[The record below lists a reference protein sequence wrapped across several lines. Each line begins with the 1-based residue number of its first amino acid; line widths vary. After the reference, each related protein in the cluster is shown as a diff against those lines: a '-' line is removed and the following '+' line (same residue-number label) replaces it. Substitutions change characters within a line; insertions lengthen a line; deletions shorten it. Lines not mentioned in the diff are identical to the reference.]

1 MTDHRLSL
9 SLLITRMRRRS
20 PGLAAG
26 FLGGALAAGLGLGSL
41 AVLVMMLWISSPYPD
56 SGPGGALHVA
66 AALWLLAHGV
76 ELARTDT
83 LSGLPM
89 PVGLTPLLLAVFPAW
104 LVHRAAR
111 DAADADAGASGRTVW
126 AGTVA
131 GYLTLSVAAV
141 LYTAGGELRPSWA
154 WSGLCLPLLTASAA
168 GAGVWTAYGHPR
180 GPVPFWVG
188 RALARPPVPAG
199 VRRWAT
205 GEPPAPWVGRWL
217 GASARAALAGAA
229 VLVGGGAL
237 LVGVS
242 LVWHGDLA
250 RDSFQQLTAVWS
262 GRFAVLLLC
271 LALVPNAAV
280 WGPRT
285 PSVPV
290 WCWGPD
296 RSRGRCPRRRRSR
309 CCLSVSPVGGGAGG
323 RGAVELAGAAVPVAA
338 GVTVVWFLRKA
349 ARGSGAVEMGGD
361 EGWSRG
367 RVVAGVGVAGVLCGL
382 VMALLAGLA
391 GGPLG
396 VGALAHFGPVW
407 WQAGG
412 AVVVWTVGVGVPV
425 GAVVPGIGR
434 RRISWAAA
442 SSVVSVVSAVSVLK
456 RGCRGL
462 RGGRVR
468 AGRGWRS
475 RSPRRCRGRRR
486 GPWCRRRPGGRS
498 LWRTRRVSG
507 IPVMRRTTCC
517 RPTTWGWR
525 GTRMWSGRRGGR
537 RCGRRRRRWSCR
549 IRSRSA
555 EVTDGFLAPA
565 APDPAKGLP
574 PLDPR
579 FARRARPQTPDG
591 LMVLKP
597 GLRIFSPSG
606 V

>member
-1 MTDHRLSL
+1 MTDHRLSM
-9 SLLITRMRRRS
+9 SLLITRMRHRS

-26 FLGGALAAGLGLGSL
+26 FLGGVLAAGLGLGSL

-83 LSGLPM
+83 LSGVPM
-89 PVGLTPLLLAVFPAW
+89 PVGLTPLLLTLLPAW
-104 LVHRAAR
+104 LLHRAAR

-131 GYLTLSVAAV
+131 GYLTLSAV
-141 LYTAGGELRPSWA
+141 VLLYTSGGELRPSWA
-154 WSGLCLPLLTASAA
+154 WSGLCLPLLTAGAA
-168 GAGVWTAYGHPR
+168 AAGVWTAYGHPR

-188 RALARPPVPAG
+188 RALARRPLPAR

-250 RDSFQQLTAVWS
+250 RESFQQLTEVWS

-280 WGPRT
+280 WGAAYGLGPGVVLGAGQVAG
-285 PSVPV
+285 PLSAAGPEPLLPAFPLLAAVP
-290 WCWGPD
+290 
-296 RSRGRCPRRRRSR
+296 
-309 CCLSVSPVGGGAGG
+309 GAGG
-323 RGAVELAGAAVPVAA
+323 PWSWAGAAVPVAA

-349 ARGSGAVEMGGD
+349 AGAGEGG
-361 EGWSRG
+361 EAWSRG
-367 RVVAGVGVAGVLCGL
+367 RVLAGVGVAGVLCGL

-407 WQAGG
+407 WQVGG
-412 AVVVWTVGVGVPV
+412 AVMVWTVGVGVPV

-434 RRISWAAA
+434 GRGRRLSWA
-442 SSVVSVVSAVSVLK
+442 SVVSAVSVVSVPAWSSWSSWRARESDSVPVPVPVPVPVSQAGVGVVLV
-456 RGCRGL
+456 REPEPEPEPGPVGERDSSHAPYDLLPSDDVGVAWHEDVVREARWAAL
-462 RGGRVR
+462 RE
-468 AGRGWRS
+468 A
-475 RSPRRCRGRRR
+475 
-486 GPWCRRRPGGRS
+486 
-498 LWRTRRVSG
+498 
-507 IPVMRRTTCC
+507 
-517 RPTTWGWR
+517 
-525 GTRMWSGRRGGR
+525 
-537 RCGRRRRRWSCR
+537 
-549 IRSRSA
+549 SA
-555 EVTDGFLAPA
+555 AVEV
-565 APDPAKGLP
+565 
-574 PLDPR
+574 LDP
-579 FARRARPQTPDG
+579 
-591 LMVLKP
+591 
-597 GLRIFSPSG
+597 FSESDPESDPER
-606 V
+606 

>member
-9 SLLITRMRRRS
+9 FLLITRMRRRS

-26 FLGGALAAGLGLGSL
+26 FLGGVLAAGLGLGSL

-104 LVHRAAR
+104 LLHRAAR
-111 DAADADAGASGRTVW
+111 DAADTDAGASGRTVW

-168 GAGVWTAYGHPR
+168 GAGVWTAFGHPR

-188 RALARPPVPAG
+188 RALARPPVPAA

-205 GEPPAPWVGRWL
+205 GEPSVPWAGRWL
-217 GASARAALAGAA
+217 GASARAGLAGAA

-250 RDSFQQLTAVWS
+250 RESFQQLTEVWS

-280 WGPRT
+280 WGAAYGL
-285 PSVPV
+285 
-290 WCWGPD
+290 GP
-296 RSRGRCPRRRRSR
+296 GVV
-309 CCLSVSPVGGGAGG
+309 LGAGQVAG
-323 RGAVELAGAAVPVAA
+323 PLSAAAPEPSLPAFPLLAAVPEAGGPWSWAGAAVPVAA

-349 ARGSGAVEMGGD
+349 ARGGGAVESGGD

-367 RVVAGVGVAGVLCGL
+367 RVVAGVGAAGVLCGL

-407 WQAGG
+407 WQVGG

-434 RRISWAAA
+434 PRRLSWAAA
-442 SSVVSVVSAVSVLK
+442 SSVVSAVSVVSVPAWLSWTPW
-456 RGCRGL
+456 RAREGGARVAEPESGAGSGAASASVVSQATGGSVLVVGPEGERDPGHAPYDLLPYDLLPSDDMGSAWHEDVVREARWAAL
-462 RGGRVR
+462 RE
-468 AGRGWRS
+468 AS
-475 RSPRRCRGRRR
+475 A
-486 GPWCRRRPGGRS
+486 S
-498 LWRTRRVSG
+498 L
-507 IPVMRRTTCC
+507 
-517 RPTTWGWR
+517 
-525 GTRMWSGRRGGR
+525 
-537 RCGRRRRRWSCR
+537 
-549 IRSRSA
+549 
-555 EVTDGFLAPA
+555 EL
-565 APDPAKGLP
+565 PDP
-574 PLDPR
+574 DPE
-579 FARRARPQTPDG
+579 P
-591 LMVLKP
+591 
-597 GLRIFSPSG
+597 
-606 V
+606 

>member
-280 WGPRT
+280 WGAAYALGPGVVLGAGQVAG
-285 PSVPV
+285 PLSAAAPEPLLPAFPLLAAVPE
-290 WCWGPD
+290 
-296 RSRGRCPRRRRSR
+296 
-309 CCLSVSPVGGGAGG
+309 AGG
-323 RGAVELAGAAVPVAA
+323 RGVG
-338 GVTVVWFLRKA
+338 
-349 ARGSGAVEMGGD
+349 
-361 EGWSRG
+361 RG
-367 RVVAGVGVAGVLCGL
+367 R
-382 VMALLAGLA
+382 
-391 GGPLG
+391 P
-396 VGALAHFGPVW
+396 
-407 WQAGG
+407 
-412 AVVVWTVGVGVPV
+412 
-425 GAVVPGIGR
+425 
-434 RRISWAAA
+434 
-442 SSVVSVVSAVSVLK
+442 
-456 RGCRGL
+456 CR
-462 RGGRVR
+462 
-468 AGRGWRS
+468 W
-475 RSPRRCRGRRR
+475 
-486 GPWCRRRPGGRS
+486 RPG
-498 LWRTRRVSG
+498 
-507 IPVMRRTTCC
+507 
-517 RPTTWGWR
+517 
-525 GTRMWSGRRGGR
+525 
-537 RCGRRRRRWSCR
+537 
-549 IRSRSA
+549 
-555 EVTDGFLAPA
+555 
-565 APDPAKGLP
+565 
-574 PLDPR
+574 
-579 FARRARPQTPDG
+579 
-591 LMVLKP
+591 
-597 GLRIFSPSG
+597 
-606 V
+606 

>member
-76 ELARTDT
+76 ELVRTDT

-89 PVGLTPLLLAVFPAW
+89 PVGLTPLLLVLFPVW
-104 LVHRAAR
+104 LLHRAAR

-131 GYLTLSVAAV
+131 GYLTLSAAAL

-188 RALARPPVPAG
+188 RALGRRPLPAG

-205 GEPPAPWVGRWL
+205 GELPAPWAGRWL
-217 GASARAALAGAA
+217 GASARAAVAGAA

-237 LVGVS
+237 LVGAS

-250 RDSFQQLTAVWS
+250 RESFQQLTAVWS

-280 WGPRT
+280 WGAAYGL
-285 PSVPV
+285 
-290 WCWGPD
+290 GP
-296 RSRGRCPRRRRSR
+296 GVV
-309 CCLSVSPVGGGAGG
+309 LGAGHVAG
-323 RGAVELAGAAVPVAA
+323 PLSAAAPGPLLPPFPLLAAVPEAGGPWSWAAAGVPVAA

-349 ARGSGAVEMGGD
+349 AGGRGGAADGAGTGAGPEEGS

-367 RVVAGVGVAGVLCGL
+367 LVVAGVGVAGVLCGL

-407 WQAGG
+407 WQVGG
-412 AVVVWTVGVGVPV
+412 AVMVWTVGVGVPL
-425 GAVVPGIGR
+425 GAVVPGIGQGR
-434 RRISWAAA
+434 RRLSWASLVPVVPVVPVVSVPAWLSWSSWRARGDGAQVSA
-442 SSVVSVVSAVSVLK
+442 SRPGVGSVGSVVSQAVGESVLVPEPEGE
-456 RGCRGL
+456 RDPSHAPYDLLPSDDDMGMASWHEDVVREARWAAL
-462 RGGRVR
+462 REASSSVDLR
-468 AGRGWRS
+468 
-475 RSPRRCRGRRR
+475 
-486 GPWCRRRPGGRS
+486 
-498 LWRTRRVSG
+498 
-507 IPVMRRTTCC
+507 
-517 RPTTWGWR
+517 
-525 GTRMWSGRRGGR
+525 
-537 RCGRRRRRWSCR
+537 
-549 IRSRSA
+549 
-555 EVTDGFLAPA
+555 E
-565 APDPAKGLP
+565 PDP
-574 PLDPR
+574 DPE
-579 FARRARPQTPDG
+579 G
-591 LMVLKP
+591 
-597 GLRIFSPSG
+597 
-606 V
+606 

>member
-76 ELARTDT
+76 ELVRTDT

-89 PVGLTPLLLAVFPAW
+89 PVGLTPLLLAVFPVW
-104 LVHRAAR
+104 LLYRAAR

-131 GYLTLSVAAV
+131 GYLTLSAAAV

-154 WSGLCLPLLTASAA
+154 WSGLCLPLLAAGAA

-180 GPVPFWVG
+180 GPVPLWVG

-199 VRRWAT
+199 VRRWAA

-250 RDSFQQLTAVWS
+250 RESFQQLTAVWS

-280 WGPRT
+280 WGAAYAL
-285 PSVPV
+285 
-290 WCWGPD
+290 GP
-296 RSRGRCPRRRRSR
+296 GVV
-309 CCLSVSPVGGGAGG
+309 LGAGQVAG
-323 RGAVELAGAAVPVAA
+323 PLSAAAPGPSLPPFPLLAAVPEAGGPWSWAGAAVPVAA

-349 ARGSGAVEMGGD
+349 ARGGGAVQSGGD
-361 EGWSRG
+361 ESWSRG

-407 WQAGG
+407 WQVGG

-434 RRISWAAA
+434 RRRLSWAAA
-442 SSVVSVVSAVSVLK
+442 SSVVSVVSVASVRSVGSVPAWLSWTPW
-456 RGCRGL
+456 RAREDGARED
-462 RGGRVR
+462 GGRVAEPESASGPGSGSAVSQA
-468 AGRGWRS
+468 AGGSVLVVDPEDERDPSHAPYDLLPSDDVGVAWHEDVVREA
-475 RSPRRCRGRRR
+475 
-486 GPWCRRRPGGRS
+486 
-498 LWRTRRVSG
+498 
-507 IPVMRRTTCC
+507 
-517 RPTTWGWR
+517 
-525 GTRMWSGRRGGR
+525 
-537 RCGRRRRRWSCR
+537 RWAALR
-549 IRSRSA
+549 EASA
-555 EVTDGFLAPA
+555 LLEAV
-565 APDPAKGLP
+565 DPEP
-574 PLDPR
+574 EH
-579 FARRARPQTPDG
+579 
-591 LMVLKP
+591 
-597 GLRIFSPSG
+597 
-606 V
+606 

>member
-89 PVGLTPLLLAVFPAW
+89 PVGLTPMLLAVFPAW
-104 LVHRAAR
+104 LLHRAAR

-131 GYLTLSVAAV
+131 GYLTLSAAAL

-154 WSGLCLPLLTASAA
+154 WSGLCLPLLAAGAA

-180 GPVPFWVG
+180 GPVPLWVG

-199 VRRWAT
+199 VRRWAA

-217 GASARAALAGAA
+217 GASARAALAGSA

-250 RDSFQQLTAVWS
+250 RESFQQLTAVWS

-280 WGPRT
+280 WGAAYGL
-285 PSVPV
+285 
-290 WCWGPD
+290 GP
-296 RSRGRCPRRRRSR
+296 GVV
-309 CCLSVSPVGGGAGG
+309 LGAGQVAG
-323 RGAVELAGAAVPVAA
+323 PLSAAAPGPSLPPFPLLAAVPEAGGPWSWAGAAVPVAA

-349 ARGSGAVEMGGD
+349 ARGSGTVESGGD

-407 WQAGG
+407 WQVGG

-434 RRISWAAA
+434 RRRLSWAAA
-442 SSVVSVVSAVSVLK
+442 ASVVSVVSVASVRSVGSVPAWLSWTPWRAREDGTREGGARVAEPESASGAGSVVSQATGGSVLVVDPEDE
-456 RGCRGL
+456 RDPSHAPYDLLPSDDVGVAWHEDVVREARWAAL
-462 RGGRVR
+462 RE
-468 AGRGWRS
+468 A
-475 RSPRRCRGRRR
+475 
-486 GPWCRRRPGGRS
+486 
-498 LWRTRRVSG
+498 
-507 IPVMRRTTCC
+507 
-517 RPTTWGWR
+517 
-525 GTRMWSGRRGGR
+525 
-537 RCGRRRRRWSCR
+537 
-549 IRSRSA
+549 SA
-555 EVTDGFLAPA
+555 LLEAV
-565 APDPAKGLP
+565 DPEP
-574 PLDPR
+574 EH
-579 FARRARPQTPDG
+579 
-591 LMVLKP
+591 
-597 GLRIFSPSG
+597 
-606 V
+606 

>member
-104 LVHRAAR
+104 LLHRAAR

-280 WGPRT
+280 WGAAYAL
-285 PSVPV
+285 
-290 WCWGPD
+290 GP
-296 RSRGRCPRRRRSR
+296 GVV
-309 CCLSVSPVGGGAGG
+309 LGAGQVAG
-323 RGAVELAGAAVPVAA
+323 PLSAAAPEPLLPAFPLLAAVPEAGGPWSWAGAAVPVAA

-442 SSVVSVVSAVSVLK
+442 SSVVSVVSAVSVPAWLSWTPW
-456 RGCRGL
+456 RAREGGARVAEPESASMSGAASGSVVSQATGGSVLVADPEGERDPSHAPYDLLPSDDMGMAWHEDVVREARWAAL
-462 RGGRVR
+462 RE
-468 AGRGWRS
+468 AS
-475 RSPRRCRGRRR
+475 A
-486 GPWCRRRPGGRS
+486 S
-498 LWRTRRVSG
+498 L
-507 IPVMRRTTCC
+507 
-517 RPTTWGWR
+517 
-525 GTRMWSGRRGGR
+525 
-537 RCGRRRRRWSCR
+537 
-549 IRSRSA
+549 
-555 EVTDGFLAPA
+555 EL
-565 APDPAKGLP
+565 PDPEP
-574 PLDPR
+574 ER
-579 FARRARPQTPDG
+579 
-591 LMVLKP
+591 
-597 GLRIFSPSG
+597 
-606 V
+606 